1 MSDINPYVRL
11 TKKTID
17 TETKYT
23 LEVMLPIEGTNASDA
38 GVTIDYN
45 GSVMTT
51 PGEEAPFGANYAVN
65 LRTSN
70 PLSPDKYVLIKVDLS
85 TTVLEQPPIL
95 TSNRIIVSV
104 FSSPKLGKGPETSG
118 KTIIQFEDAIDE

>member
-17 TETKYT
+17 TKTKYT

-38 GVTIDYN
+38 GVTIDHN
-45 GSVMTT
+45 GPVIIK
-51 PGEEAPFGANYAVN
+51 PGEDLPFGADYAVH
-65 LRTSN
+65 LITSN
-70 PLSPDKYVLIKVDLS
+70 TSSPDKYVLVKVDLS
-85 TTVLEQPPIL
+85 PIPS
-95 TSNRIIVSV
+95 SNKIIVSV
-104 FSSPKLGKGPETSG
+104 FSSPKLLRGPETSG